1 MEQVWQRTWV
11 FLAHDSM
18 LPKKGSYLQTYIGED
33 PIVVVRQKDNS
44 IRAFLNQCRH
54 RGMRICR
61 ADRGLSKGFMCSFH
75 GWAYDLAGNLID
87 IPHEDTAYPQGID
100 KSKLSAIKVPR
111 IENYKGFIFGSWDD
125 TIPPLEEYL
134 GNAKYYLD
142 GYLDRYEGGMEAIAV
157 HKWVLPANW
166 KFNVEQP
173 TSDMQHSEI
182 SHISAVE
189 ALASGS
195 DTFDRKKGREKI
207 PTGRQF
213 FSPYGHGGAWFGRR
227 GKEIPNTAP
236 ALIEWENSVR
246 GAIEE
251 RLGEFR
257 EIRGHMNVFPNFM
270 LLGNYTFRV
279 THPRGPNEMEI
290 WSWAFVPKDAPE
302 SVKEAIRVDVMR
314 TFSPGG
320 MFEQD
325 DAENWEEM
333 QHILQGAMARKT
345 GFTYNMR
352 GVPVSADEDGYPGGS
367 TAHVYSD
374 NAALNMYGFYRDLMS
389 GASWED
395 LKAVRGGE
403 PEIRNADYSAVMAEG
418 VDALNTEAEFGIDEA
433 NAALDA
439 AADAAAR
446 IPAAARVEATPTGA
460 AGKADAT
467 ARGVDGSS
475 TPTREHDGPTAAT
488 MRDIVRAEA
497 AAESRQRTMAGTA
510 AHPTATDPKE
520 QQ

>member
-1 MEQVWQRTWV
+1 MAISKIAELIDPVGGYVSGKTFADEDIYRQELETVWQRTWV
-11 FLAHDSM
+11 FLAHESM
-18 LPKKGSYLQTYIGED
+18 LPKRGSYIQTYIGED
-33 PIVVVRQKDNS
+33 PVIVVRQKS
-44 IRAFLNQCRH
+44 GEVKAFLNQCRH

-61 ADRGLSKGFMCSFH
+61 ADRGQAKSFMCSFH
-75 GWAYDLAGNLID
+75 GWSYDLEGNLTN
-87 IPHEDTAYPQGID
+87 IPHENNAYPEGID

-111 IENYKGFIFGSWDD
+111 IENYKGFIFGSWDE

-142 GYLDRYEGGMEAIAV
+142 GYMDRYEGGMEAIAV

-182 SHISAVE
+182 SHVSAVE
-189 ALASGS
+189 ALSSGS
-195 DTFDRKKGREKI
+195 DTFDRKTGRKKVPE
-207 PTGRQF
+207 GRQF
-213 FSPYGHGGAWFGRR
+213 LSPYGHGGAFFGKRDA
-227 GKEIPNTAP
+227 EIPNTGP
-236 ALIEWENSVR
+236 ALIEWENTIRDSIV
-246 GAIEE
+246 E

-257 EIRGHMNVFPNFM
+257 EVRGHMNVFPNFM

-302 SVKEAIRVDVMR
+302 EVKEAIRVDVMR

-333 QHILQGAMARKT
+333 QHILRGAKSRET

-352 GVPVSADEDGYPGGS
+352 RVPVSYDDDGYPGAS

-374 NAALNMYGFYRDLMS
+374 NAALNMYGFYRDLMEDK
-389 GASWED
+389 SWEQ
-395 LKAVRGGE
+395 LKAERGGV
-403 PEIRNADYSAVMAEG
+403 PEVDQRDFTKVM
-418 VDALNTEAEFGIDEA
+418 D
-433 NAALDA
+433 
-439 AADAAAR
+439 
-446 IPAAARVEATPTGA
+446 P
-460 AGKADAT
+460 
-467 ARGVDGSS
+467 
-475 TPTREHDGPTAAT
+475 
-488 MRDIVRAEA
+488 EA
-497 AAESRQRTMAGTA
+497 AAA
-510 AHPTATDPKE
+510 AAASDGAYE
-520 QQ
+520 GNVD